1 MANVE
6 TSKLVGYSWSDLFN
20 LVLDVK
26 SYPEFVPHCREVRLL
41 SRRVEEPGTTII
53 LSRMTV
59 GFFAFEVGYANQ
71 TTGDAIGRRIRIEAL
86 DGPLRYLTAVWSFMP
101 RDDNHTQVH
110 FSVDYE
116 FSNPVLAAVASRV
129 FAAMFSEI
137 LIAFERRAVQLFVDR
152 PPEASRAG
160 AESGETPTRFDSQH
174 RLTTS

>member
-1 MANVE
+1 MPNVE

-59 GFFAFEVGYANQ
+59 GFIAFGVGYANR
-71 TTGDAIGRRIRIEAL
+71 TVGDAIGRRITIEAL
-86 DGPLRYLTAVWSFMP
+86 DGPLRYLTAIWSFKP
-101 RDDNHTQVH
+101 RDENHTQVH

-129 FAAMFSEI
+129 FAAMFGGI
-137 LIAFERRAVQLFVDR
+137 LNAFERRAAHLFVDR
-152 PPEASRAG
+152 
-160 AESGETPTRFDSQH
+160 
-174 RLTTS
+174 TS